1 MRRLLVALSL
11 VILSLLRCASGDATP
26 DAVDALDVPGEG
38 ALPSDGLGDLDAGRD
53 ARDADAIAPVAMPV
67 PVCGLA
73 SHAWLPFDGMGALV
87 SVEPQ
92 PTYSYKKE
100 LLKAMAGQ
108 FGYADVLDARYD
120 VAMYRVRYV
129 TQDRGVT
136 REATATVGLP
146 VPEAGQAVTVMAAL
160 ILHGTCGF
168 ADPCAPSR
176 GKDGPLAAAVFATQ
190 GQIAVA
196 PDYLGMASTG
206 APSGMPHPYLV
217 GEATAIASWDALRA
231 AERLLPD
238 QAPGVTL
245 DPRVLLFGGSQG
257 GHAALFVDR
266 YAPWYAPEFEVLASA
281 ALTAPA
287 DLIGETDAAVRTFGP
302 PTEALSA
309 ALMALARWYGLD
321 DRIGEVL
328 RDEAPGHYATTLRN
342 VMDATGGEC
351 SLDLDDLGAH
361 SLDDV
366 FQPGF
371 VEAVKAGT
379 WAGYEDWRC
388 LLAENSITTTSVPRA
403 NDTPTLSVLSGADEL
418 EAIPAERAARVT
430 MCEQGYDLTEIECQ
444 GASHTQG
451 MAWDVVEIF
460 GWMADRLAGKP
471 LTDACTHPEPTC
483 CAGSPA
489 EVCVP

>member
-1 MRRLLVALSL
+1 MLRLFWCSVMALA
-11 VILSLLRCASGDATP
+11 IASCGARDATLDALDTP
-26 DAVDALDVPGEG
+26 DAAGEGTAPADVPV
-38 ALPSDGLGDLDAGRD
+38 DLDATFD
-53 ARDADAIAPVAMPV
+53 AIEADAVAPTVMPV

-73 SHAWLPFDGMGALV
+73 PHAWLPLADMGALV
-87 SVEPQ
+87 SVEPL

-100 LLKAMAGQ
+100 LLAAMAGQ
-108 FGYADVLDARYD
+108 LGYADVLDARYD
-120 VAMYRVRYV
+120 VAMFRVRYV

-136 REATATVGLP
+136 REATAAVGLP
-146 VPEAGQAVTVMAAL
+146 VPEAGETLAAPAAL
-160 ILHGTCGF
+160 VLHGTCGF

-176 GKDGPLAAAVFATQ
+176 GKDGPLAAAVFTTR
-190 GQIAVA
+190 GLIAVA
-196 PDYLGMASTG
+196 PDYLGMASAG
-206 APSGMPHPYLV
+206 EPSEIPHPYLV

-231 AERLLPD
+231 AVRLLPD
-238 QAPGVTL
+238 QAPAVTL
-245 DPRVLLFGGSQG
+245 DARVVLFGGSQG

-266 YAPWYAPEFEVLASA
+266 YAPWYAPEFAMLASA
-281 ALTAPA
+281 PLTAPA

-309 ALMALARWYGLD
+309 ALLALSRWYGLD
-321 DRIGEVL
+321 DRVAEVL
-328 RDEAPGHYATTLRN
+328 RDEAPGYYASTLRAT
-342 VMDATGGEC
+342 MDAADGAC
-351 SLDLDDLGAH
+351 SLDLEALGAT
-361 SLDDV
+361 SVGDV
-366 FQPGF
+366 FQAGF

-388 LLAENSITTTSVPRA
+388 LLAENSIITTSVPRA

-430 MCEQGYDLTEIECQ
+430 MCAQGYDLTEIECV

-460 GWMADRLAGKP
+460 GWLNDRLAGKP
-471 LTDACTHPEPTC
+471 QTDACTHPAPKC

>member
-1 MRRLLVALSL
+1 MTRIGLFVVLVAVSS
-11 VILSLLRCASGDATP
+11 VRCGGGDAASDAPGATDVSGDGLAPQDAADVP
-26 DAVDALDVPGEG
+26 DAGPDALP
-38 ALPSDGLGDLDAGRD
+38 
-53 ARDADAIAPVAMPV
+53 MPLA
-67 PVCGLA
+67 VCGLPT
-73 SHAWLPFDGMGALV
+73 HAWLPVADMGALV
-87 SVEPQ
+87 SVEPL
-92 PTYSYKKE
+92 PTYSFKKE
-100 LLKAMAGQ
+100 TLAALAGQ

-120 VAMYRVRYV
+120 VASFRVRYV
-129 TQDRGVT
+129 TQDRGVP
-136 REATATVGLP
+136 REASAAVGVP
-146 VPEAGQAVTVMAAL
+146 VPEAGQSITATATLA
-160 ILHGTCGF
+160 LHGTCGF
-168 ADPCAPSR
+168 ADPCSPSR
-176 GKDGPLAAAVFATQ
+176 GKDGPLAAAVFATM
-190 GQIAVA
+190 GQVAVA
-196 PDYLGMASTG
+196 PDYLGLLSTG
-206 APSGMPHPYLV
+206 APSEMFHPYLV

-231 AERLLPD
+231 AARLLPE

-266 YAPWYAPEFEVLASA
+266 YAPHYAPEFDVLASA

-309 ALMALARWYGLD
+309 ALLALSRWYGLD

-328 RDEAPGHYATTLRN
+328 HDEEPGRYATTLRA
-342 VMDATGGEC
+342 VMDAAGGQC
-351 SLDLDDLGAH
+351 SLDLEDLGA
-361 SLDDV
+361 SEIDDV
-366 FQPGF
+366 FQAGF
-371 VEAVKAGT
+371 VLAVKAGT

-388 LLAENSITTTSVPRA
+388 LLAENSILTTSVPRQ

-460 GWMADRLAGKP
+460 GWMADALKGEFP
-471 LTDACTHPEPTC
+471 DQPCTHPAPKC